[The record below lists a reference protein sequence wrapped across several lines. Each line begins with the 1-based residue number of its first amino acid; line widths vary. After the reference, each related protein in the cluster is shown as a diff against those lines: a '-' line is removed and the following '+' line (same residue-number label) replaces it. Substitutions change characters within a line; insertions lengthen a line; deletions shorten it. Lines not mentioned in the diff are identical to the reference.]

1 MDNPDVGNIGQ
12 SRQTKQKTQHGK
24 YKDEQHGLHNIYIYI
39 KMNNTDSTIYI
50 YIYKDEQH
58 GLHNIYIYI

>member
-39 KMNNTDSTIYI
+39 KMNNMDSTIYI
-50 YIYKDEQH
+50 YI
-58 GLHNIYIYI
+58 